1 MEDVAPAFACWSG
14 RGLLFL
20 PVLFSEDNCTA
31 RHSSGSDFRAVTIF
45 GEFDS
50 THMLDPQSDS
60 HQLSARYGQLGEKS
74 LHRVGQT
81 LLRQGVPTAAPVAI
95 QTYSLN
101 SWT

>member
-1 MEDVAPAFACWSG
+1 MLPLLLHVGAGEVCFFSLFFSQRTTVQLDILLEATSG
-14 RGLLFL
+14 L
-20 PVLFSEDNCTA
+20 
-31 RHSSGSDFRAVTIF
+31 TIF
-45 GEFDS
+45 GEVDS
-50 THMLDPQSDS
+50 THILDPQSDS

-81 LLRQGVPTAAPVAI
+81 LLKQGVPTAAPVAI